1 MNKNLLQT
9 LSQLAEQGEQL
20 VPIAG
25 YDGMHVKIHTVGSLN
40 AVSER
45 AQELRNKYPNDPYL
59 SERLAALDFY
69 DEKGQWLFDSDNPEQ
84 MAMLQKLPFG
94 IRQEW
99 QQAVEAALSSQTPK
113 NRLAIGKLS

>member
-1 MNKNLLQT
+1 
-9 LSQLAEQGEQL
+9 
-20 VPIAG
+20 
-25 YDGMHVKIHTVGSLN
+25 MHVKIHTVGSLN

-45 AQELRNKYPNDPYL
+45 AQELRNKYPHDPYL

-69 DEKGQWLFDSDNPEQ
+69 DEKGQWLFDSDNTEQ

-99 QQAVEAALSSQTPK
+99 QQAVEAALSSQAPK

>member
-59 SERLAALDFY
+59 SERLA
-69 DEKGQWLFDSDNPEQ
+69 
-84 MAMLQKLPFG
+84 
-94 IRQEW
+94 
-99 QQAVEAALSSQTPK
+99 VEAALSSQTPK
-113 NRLAIGKLS
+113 NLAIGKPS